1 MERILCPNRLTLMT
15 TAAPDRDLVFPTGS
29 LVLLAGLPGAGK
41 STLLRRLYDLNDDE
55 LRPVSTDGAVV
66 IDSKQS
72 RNWWAQYLS
81 ALPRRA
87 RIPFVYSTHVWR
99 IASSLTRGHGVVAHT
114 RGTWPHLLY
123 GFAWLAH
130 MRGTGMH
137 LVLLDV
143 APQTALDGQ
152 HARGRTLTSRAF
164 SWHVRR
170 WGKLIVKARTGSMP
184 PATSVTVLDR
194 TDADRIRTIQFQ
206 GRRTRTGAPQ
216 G

>member
-1 MERILCPNRLTLMT
+1 MT

-55 LRPVSTDGAVV
+55 LRPVPAGGAVV

-72 RNWWAQYLS
+72 RNWWAQYLN

-99 IASSLTRGHGVVAHT
+99 IARALTGGNGVIAHT

-123 GFAWLAH
+123 GFAWLA
-130 MRGTGMH
+130 RRLGTGLH

-143 APQTALDGQ
+143 APQTALAGQ
-152 HARGRTLTSRAF
+152 HARGRILTSRAF
-164 SWHVRR
+164 TWHVRR
-170 WGKLIVKARTGSMP
+170 WGKLVARARTGSLR

-194 TDADRIRTIQFQ
+194 ADADRVRAIQFQ
-206 GRRTRTGAPQ
+206 GRRTTAGSPQ
-216 G
+216 V

>member
-1 MERILCPNRLTLMT
+1 MT

-41 STLLRRLYDLNDDE
+41 STLLRRLYHLNDEE
-55 LRPVSTDGAVV
+55 LRPVPTDGAVV

-72 RNWWAQYLS
+72 RNWWAQYLN

-99 IASSLTRGHGVVAHT
+99 IASALIHGHAVIAHT

-123 GFAWLAH
+123 GFAWLARR
-130 MRGTGMH
+130 RGGLH
-137 LVLLDV
+137 LILLDV

-152 HARGRTLTSRAF
+152 HARGRILTTSAF
-164 SWHVRR
+164 TWHVRR
-170 WGKLIVKARTGSMP
+170 WSKLIVRARSGSLR

-194 TDADRIRTIQFQ
+194 TDADRVRTIRFQ
-206 GRRTRTGAPQ
+206 GRRTRAGVPR